1 MKLQVDLS
9 HYFNKSYDTKEPFI
23 SYWHQIHEIILLK
36 PKNVLEIGIGNGF
49 VSKYLKERET
59 EVTTLDIDK
68 RLNPNIIGSLL
79 ELPFDN
85 ESFNIV
91 TCYEVLEHLPYKDVS
106 KALSEIYRVSNSH
119 VILSI
124 PDINR
129 VYRLNVQIPKIGE
142 IKRLIPFPSRE
153 KPIHNFN
160 GEHYWKI
167 GKASYSSNRIIEDIK
182 KVGLKIEK
190 TY

>member
-1 MKLQVDLS
+1 M
-9 HYFNKSYDTKEPFI
+9 
-23 SYWHQIHEIILLK
+23 EIR
-36 PKNVLEIGIGNGF
+36 IGNGF

-68 RLNPNIIGSLL
+68 RLNPNIVGSLL
-79 ELPFDN
+79 ELPCDD
-85 ESFNIV
+85 ESFNVV

-142 IKRLIPFPSRE
+142 IKRLIPFPSLE
-153 KPIHNFN
+153 KPIHYFN
-160 GEHYWKI
+160 GEHCWEI
-167 GKASYSSNRIIEDIK
+167 GKASYSLNRIIEDIK
-182 KVGLKIEK
+182 KAEFKIEK
-190 TY
+190 TYRVFEMPYHRFFILKVKEDPLKS